1 MSVLSHGADESF
13 DPQCWEQLFAT
24 SHYQYRFDRDKTVQ
38 LDPEWMD
45 NPMVTTIKSNA
56 TTG

>member
-24 SHYQYRFDRDKTVQ
+24 SHYQYGFDGEKIVQ
-38 LDPEWMD
+38 LDPE
-45 NPMVTTIKSNA
+45 
-56 TTG
+56 